1 MSLINSI
8 NSTEKGVHSGDE
20 RDVSISPKSASY
32 LPAECLPTSCT
43 ALIESCIEMEERAS
57 GAISPSSNVHVGICS
72 SDCCSYCYS
81 KYGAMYY
88 HKLCSTATSASSPT
102 SSSAHVAGG
111 GTSVKSFTN
120 KYQFTP
126 PSQSRQST
134 ISRPII
140 QPDTYQKA
148 ILIGNVDEPQ
158 SLNQKIKMIAVIA
171 VSTFLG
177 LFASFLTVY
186 LVVERLWF
194 TESHNVT
201 SYTLVENKGD
211 ENSLSPNTKQ
221 YTFFGDYQPIGK
233 TPLFQDFVQQLVP
246 PQLNQSS
253 MAVFYDFSN
262 ALTIIKTVINN
273 ETMCYLNDLDIPPD
287 LLLSGNIEKVLSELS
302 SQPYIEKILNIDK
315 NYLYNPRDV
324 LVPELHGAK
333 VTEVCSKAK
342 LYRLISAES

>member
-8 NSTEKGVHSGDE
+8 NSEKGVNLGAE
-20 RDVSISPKSASY
+20 KDVSISSKSASY
-32 LPAECLPTSCT
+32 LPAECFPTSCT
-43 ALIESCIEMEERAS
+43 ALIESSIDMDA
-57 GAISPSSNVHVGICS
+57 SNVHAGICN

-88 HKLCSTATSASSPT
+88 HKLCSSTSASSP
-102 SSSAHVAGG
+102 SSSSVHVASMGG
-111 GTSVKSFTN
+111 VKTFTN
-120 KYQFTP
+120 KYQFAPSP
-126 PSQSRQST
+126 PPLQRSRQST

-140 QPDTYQKA
+140 QADSYQKS
-148 ILIGNVDEPQ
+148 ILIGNVEEPQ

-194 TESHNVT
+194 TESNNVT
-201 SYTLVENKGD
+201 SYTLVENKGE
-211 ENSLSPNTKQ
+211 ENFLNPNSKQ

-233 TPLFQDFVQQLVP
+233 PPLFQDFVQQLIP
-246 PQLNQSS
+246 PQINQSTT
-253 MAVFYDFSN
+253 AVFYDFSN

-273 ETMCYLNDLDIPPD
+273 DTLCYLNELDIPPD
-287 LLLSGNIEKVLSELS
+287 LLRSGNIAKVLTELS
-302 SQPYIEKILNIDK
+302 SQPYVEKILNIDK

-333 VTEVCSKAK
+333 VTEMCSKAK
-342 LYRLISAES
+342 LYQLIPAES